1 VGTHSVWI
9 YNYNCVPN
17 ARSGLTPL
25 ELVTKERSDWTSSA
39 AMCGDAWCM
48 FYKQNLQGVSND
60 RGDTLLSSEMKYEYA
75 HLEAAKKERK
85 TPT

>member
-1 VGTHSVWI
+1 MLGQDLLLW
-9 YNYNCVPN
+9 NLLPRN
-17 ARSGLTPL
+17 GLTI
-25 ELVTKERSDWTSSA
+25 WTSSA
-39 AMCGDAWCM
+39 AMCGDARCM

-60 RGDTLLSSEMKYEYA
+60 RGDTLLSSEMKYECA